1 MRKFY
6 TLMPVLILFIAG
18 SAIAGK
24 LDHETEKIEVENAK
38 KLVIEGEFSVGE
50 FTIIPE
56 DIKEAAVVDIEYNP
70 RYIDY
75 DVDYEEKGSTG
86 YMYFESSNRRKNNID
101 TEDNIWN
108 IVLSTRYTTSLDFQ
122 VGACDADFDLG
133 GIPLTE
139 FSMDL
144 GAASAVIV
152 FSEPNPERLEEISI
166 DAGACSLEMESI
178 GNANFEEFNFSGG
191 VGSFKLDFRGEYQGE
206 SIIDIDVGLGSADI
220 ILPRDIPIRIESD
233 GDNWFSSVDFDD
245 DDLEEIDDDVYES
258 PGFEKAKT
266 RIVIYISVGMG
277 SIDIDWKK

>member
-1 MRKFY
+1 MKKILILLSV
-6 TLMPVLILFIAG
+6 LMLFIAD
-18 SAIAGK
+18 STIAGK
-24 LDHETEKIEVENAK
+24 YDHETKKIEVEDAK
-38 KLVIEGEFSVGE
+38 KLVIEGEFSTGE

-56 DIKEAAVVDIEYNP
+56 DINEAAIVDIDYNP

-86 YMYFESSNRRKNNID
+86 YMYFESTNRRKNNIN
-101 TEDNIWN
+101 TEDNIWD
-108 IVLSTRYTTSLDFQ
+108 IVLSTRYTTSLDFE

-139 FSMDL
+139 FTMDL

-152 FSEPNPERLEEISI
+152 FSEPNPERMKEISI

-178 GNANFEEFNFSGG
+178 GNSNFEEFNFSGG
-191 VGSFKLDFRGEYQGE
+191 VGSFDLDFRGEYQGE
-206 SIIDIDVGLGSADI
+206 SIIDIDIGLGSADI
-220 ILPRDIPIRIESD
+220 ILPRDIPVRIETD

-245 DDLEEIDDDVYES
+245 DDLDEIDDDVYES
-258 PGFEKAKT
+258 PGFEKTET
-266 RIVIYISVGMG
+266 RIVIHISVGMG